1 MNSYD
6 PLQPFLLSFLY
17 FVHVSFLFT
26 QKKKKLRQQ
35 LLSAAHAYYARL
47 LVGNLLRHLV
57 KGFVVLSEVF
67 VVRLHRVV
75 SPHYWRSILLLIE
88 R

>member
-6 PLQPFLLSFLY
+6 PLQPFLLSFFY

-47 LVGNLLRHLV
+47 LVGLLILLRHLV
-57 KGFVVLSEVF
+57 KGFVVPSKVF
-67 VVRLHRVV
+67 VVRLLRVV
-75 SPHYWRSILLLIE
+75 SPHYWRSASL